1 MRKLYESVDKS
12 KLYFEYV
19 GPTKE
24 ERFYEYM
31 DSAELF
37 MKLKYNLIRFSE
49 AKKEARV
56 VEENKWS
63 KNG

>member
-1 MRKLYESVDKS
+1 MRELYESVDKS

-24 ERFYEYM
+24 VRFYEYI

-49 AKKEARV
+49 EKKKQARV
-56 VEENKWS
+56 VEENK
-63 KNG
+63 

>member
-1 MRKLYESVDKS
+1 MRELYESVDKS

-49 AKKEARV
+49 AKKKQARV
-56 VEENKWS
+56 VEENK
-63 KNG
+63 